1 MRIIWNDELYHYGV
15 PRRSGRY
22 KWGSGKNPFHHGS
35 DLKST
40 RLGKKIAKNEY
51 AIAKRT
57 SQIKKLDK
65 KINNGLSDKK
75 LAKTVNKRSRLY
87 SKNHEAIIENKA
99 YSEKKKRIE
108 ASKKPQEEK
117 KPDIQKVISSGDAK
131 MVLKNKK
138 YLSNQQMTEALK
150 RVNTEQQLKKIAAK
164 DTYKGLKKLESI
176 ASVVDRSAKVLKTFN
191 DSAKVFEEVLGSSN
205 KSSQNEQTSSSS
217 GAKSKVKSTIADAV
231 KNNYKKRKEKANQT
245 KWKDVPDMKLSPD
258 ILALPAP
265 AKRKRGKRR

>member
-57 SQIKKLDK
+57 SKIRKLDK

-75 LAKTVNKRSRLY
+75 LVKTVNKRSQLY
-87 SKNHEAIIENKA
+87 SKNSKAMAENKE
-99 YSEKKKRIE
+99 YSEKKKRID
-108 ASKKPQEEK
+108 AYKKPQEEK
-117 KPDIQKVISSGDAK
+117 KPDVQKIISSGDAK
-131 MVLKNKK
+131 LILKNKQ
-138 YLSNQQMTEALK
+138 YISNQQMAEAVK
-150 RVNTEQQLKKIAAK
+150 RVNAEQRLKEISSK
-164 DTYKGLKKLESI
+164 DTYRGLKKLETIASI
-176 ASVVDRSAKVLKTFN
+176 ADRSAKALKTLD
-191 DSAKVFEEVLGSSN
+191 DSKDIFKKVFENSSE
-205 KSSQNEQTSSSS
+205 SSQNEQSSSSS

-231 KNNYKKRKEKANQT
+231 KNKYKKRKEKANQT
-245 KWKDVPDMKLSPD
+245 KWKDVPDTNLSPD
-258 ILALPAP
+258 VLALPAP
-265 AKRKRGKRR
+265 AKRKRGKRK